1 MLFKRLQKYNS
12 STIILIMDDTK
23 IKQMIGLK
31 IKSFRKSKG
40 LTQEE
45 LATII
50 GFEQKNFSRLETGKS
65 LPKIDTVIKMINKAG
80 ISPEFLLGFLQKENK
95 TNTSKAIDFEI
106 LELLLDLPLD
116 AKKHIRDLI
125 IALKTW

>member
-1 MLFKRLQKYNS
+1 
-12 STIILIMDDTK
+12 MDDTK

-106 LELLLDLPLD
+106 LELLLDLPLG